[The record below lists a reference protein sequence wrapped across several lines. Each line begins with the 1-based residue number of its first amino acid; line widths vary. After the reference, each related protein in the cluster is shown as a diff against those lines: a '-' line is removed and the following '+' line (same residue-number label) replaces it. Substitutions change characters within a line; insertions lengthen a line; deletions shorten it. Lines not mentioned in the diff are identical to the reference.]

1 MTKRD
6 LKQIDLLRK
15 RREANNLASPYFI
28 ETKKYIKKGIFSGL
42 ILILISLVLG
52 VPFIFRIK
60 LLENKKN
67 KIKVFSDQY
76 DLLEKKLKSEK
87 EQITQISNFNNKI
100 KNSILN
106 ISSSS
111 ALFQEIALIIP
122 EDIQLLEFISK
133 GNSLFLKAKLSNDSY
148 LEILNSFLI
157 KLNQSELV
165 KFNNIDLKDIKSSNQ
180 NSKNKYYLT
189 NIRTKI
195 STKHADINE
204 KYLIKLGSFGLFNR
218 LNILKNIDPDLDII
232 QK

>member
-1 MTKRD
+1 MVKSN

-15 RREANNLASPYFI
+15 RREANNLASPFFI

-42 ILILISLVLG
+42 ILIAISLVLG
-52 VPFIFRIK
+52 IPFIFRIK

-87 EQITQISNFNNKI
+87 DQITQISNFNNKI

-122 EDIQLLEFISK
+122 EDIQLLEFVSK

-157 KLNQSELV
+157 KLDESELV
-165 KFNNIDLKDIKSSNQ
+165 KFSDIDLIDVRSSKQ
-180 NSKNKYYLT
+180 NSKDKDYLT
-189 NIRTKI
+189 NINTKI
-195 STKHADINE
+195 STNYADINE
-204 KYLIKLGSFGLFNR
+204 KYLIKLGSLGLFNR
-218 LNILKNIDPDLDII
+218 LNILKNIDSDLD
-232 QK
+232 